1 MTPGP
6 LLLVTCISRKW
17 GFHVDFSWFP
27 QVQRVGWSPPFSS
40 LEMPHGKK
48 KWIKLSCFRFRSL
61 NIKVIRLFF
70 GLVRISFPCLDT
82 LDLRQSTFAQWRFEQ
97 CHISYFVDTKLLDT
111 IHLEHDNMVQRSIG
125 ATILRS
131 ENYMARRST
140 STNTLNC
147 SFTLLA
153 ASACK
158 DLRLSGT
165 RHIFS
170 YLMRCDK
177 LWWVLRRC
185 VYVWL
190 PLTTHIY
197 IRMCRF
203 SGTSPI
209 CRRSRMLLY
218 TQKSE
223 QGSSGGSNF
232 LHLSCCLINLL

>member
-1 MTPGP
+1 MNQAK
-6 LLLVTCISRKW
+6 LLQIQIIEYQGYS
-17 GFHVDFSWFP
+17 
-27 QVQRVGWSPPFSS
+27 
-40 LEMPHGKK
+40 
-48 KWIKLSCFRFRSL
+48 
-61 NIKVIRLFF
+61 VIL
-70 GLVRISFPCLDT
+70 CLDT

-97 CHISYFVDTKLLDT
+97 CHISCFVDTKLLDT

-232 LHLSCCLINLL
+232 LHLSCCSSTYCSCRNRLKYMSSPVAQKDTNGTYSTQLAWTNWPPTSMKSVKMLEFQQGLE